1 MAHQYSQKNALEVSS
16 KLCEA
21 ASTDNDNE
29 LTCMRLPARWSGLLL
44 AAVLPLGAFAELPE
58 ERIEPSIDP
67 ELAAHTKVFEQK
79 LYRIADNV
87 YSAVGWQLGNV
98 AMVEAPEGLIIVD
111 TGESVSE
118 SRKIMAE
125 FRKVSD
131 KPVKAIVYTHFHPD
145 HINGVQAFVGREEV
159 ERGEVQIY
167 AHESLLQN
175 VVTQGALVGP
185 ILGVRSAYSFGSF
198 LPAADQEGMNG
209 GIGPLAKPEP
219 STFIA
224 PTVTFGERLDT
235 RIAGLDVQFLHAP
248 SEAPDEIVLYLPGN
262 RVLIS
267 AEVDQGPT
275 LPNIHTLRGTKF
287 RDPVQWVASLDLLR
301 SLRADHMV
309 PLHGRPVSGRDQVE
323 EVLRMT
329 RDGIAYIHDQ
339 TVRWMNKGLTPDELV
354 EKVKLPPH
362 LAGYTPYLREYY
374 GTVKHS
380 VRQIY
385 NGYLGW
391 FQGDPV
397 DLDPTPPKEKAQR
410 LVALMGGRDKVL
422 VEAGNAYLKGDYQWA
437 AELAGYAIR
446 VDRDDRLAREIK
458 ARSFRRLG
466 YASMN
471 INWRNWYLMSAMEL
485 EGTLDGEVIRE
496 RSVEMRKVFLS
507 ADMVRSFTP
516 QIFLQ
521 NWVTRVDP
529 DKAGDVELTLGFRF
543 PDVGEEWTL
552 EVRKGVAQLHKGIPE
567 GTVLRLSMDK
577 HFMETLLTGENGLLK
592 GALLGDVK
600 VEGDLLEVRR
610 FLACF
615 DFSDEAFGLTLR

>member
-1 MAHQYSQKNALEVSS
+1 MSRFS
-16 KLCEA
+16 
-21 ASTDNDNE
+21 
-29 LTCMRLPARWSGLLL
+29 RFSGLLL
-44 AAVLPLGAFAELPE
+44 AASLPFGALAELPE
-58 ERIEPSIDP
+58 ERIEPSINA
-67 ELAAHTKVFEQK
+67 ELAEHTKHFTQK
-79 LYRIADNV
+79 LYKVADNV

-98 AMVEAPEGLIIVD
+98 AMIEAPEGLIIVD

-125 FRKVSD
+125 FRKISD

-145 HINGVQAFVGREEV
+145 HINGVKAFVSEEQV
-159 ERGEVQIY
+159 KRGEVQIY
-167 AHESLLQN
+167 AQETLLDN

-185 ILGVRSAYSFGSF
+185 ILGLRSAYTFGAA
-198 LPAADQEGMNG
+198 LPASDNEGMNG
-209 GIGPLAKPEP
+209 GIGPLAKVEG

-224 PTVTFGERLDT
+224 PTITFKDKLDT
-235 RIAGLDVQFLHAP
+235 TIAGLPVQFLHAP
-248 SEAPDEIVLYLPGN
+248 SEAPDEIVLFLPNN

-287 RDPVQWVASLDLLR
+287 RDPVLWVNSLDKLR
-301 SLRADHMV
+301 AFQADHMV
-309 PLHGRPVSGRDQVE
+309 PLHGQPVSGKDKVE

-385 NGYLGW
+385 QGYLGW

-397 DLDPTPPKEKAQR
+397 ALDPIAPQEKAKR
-410 LVALMGGRDKVL
+410 LIEMMGGHDKVL
-422 VEAGNAYLKGDYQWA
+422 LAAGEAYLKGDYQWA
-437 AELAGYAIR
+437 AELASYAISL
-446 VDRDDRLAREIK
+446 DNDDKLAREIK
-458 ARSFRRLG
+458 ARSFRKLG

-485 EGTLDGEVIRE
+485 EGKLDGDAALQMTKGIRE
-496 RSVEMRKVFLS
+496 AFLS
-507 ADMVRSFTP
+507 PDMLKNLPVKV
-516 QIFLQ
+516 FLQ
-521 NWVTRVDP
+521 NWVTRIDP
-529 DKAGDVELTLGFRF
+529 EKSADVNLTLGFVF
-543 PDVGEEWTL
+543 PDIGEEWAL
-552 EVRKGVAQLHKGIPE
+552 EVRRGVVQLHQGIPA
-567 GTVLRLSMDK
+567 GTSLKLTFDK
-577 HFMETLLTGENGLLK
+577 IYLDTVISGENSLLK

-600 VEGDLLEVRR
+600 VDGSLLDIKT
-610 FLACF
+610 FLGCF
-615 DFSDEAFGLTLR
+615 DFEDAPIALTVR

>member
-1 MAHQYSQKNALEVSS
+1 MTSLS
-16 KLCEA
+16 
-21 ASTDNDNE
+21 
-29 LTCMRLPARWSGLLL
+29 RFSGLLL
-44 AAVLPLGAFAELPE
+44 AAALPFTAQAELPAD
-58 ERIEPSIDP
+58 RIEPSINA
-67 ELAAHTKVFEQK
+67 ELAAHTKLFEQK
-79 LYRIADNV
+79 LYKIADNV

-98 AMVEAPEGLIIVD
+98 AMIEAPEGLIIVD

-131 KPVKAIVYTHFHPD
+131 KPVKAVVYTHFHPD
-145 HINGVQAFVGREEV
+145 HINGVQAFVSREQV
-159 ERGEVQIY
+159 EQGEVQIY
-167 AHESLLQN
+167 AHETLLAN
-175 VVTQGALVGP
+175 VVAQGALVGP

-198 LPAADQEGMNG
+198 LEPADEKDMNG
-209 GIGPLAKPEP
+209 GIGPIVTPEP

-224 PTVTFGERLDT
+224 PTITFKDKLDT
-235 RIAGLDVQFLHAP
+235 TIAGLPVQFLHAP
-248 SEAPDEIVLYLPGN
+248 SEAPDEIVLFLPQN

-287 RDPVQWVASLDLLR
+287 RDPVQWVASLDKLR
-301 SLRADHMV
+301 EYQAEHMV
-309 PLHGRPVSGRDQVE
+309 PLHGRPVSGQERVE

-339 TVRWMNKGLTPDELV
+339 SVRWMNKGLTPDELV

-397 DLDPTPPKEKAQR
+397 DLDPIPPKEKSAR
-410 LVALMGGRDKVL
+410 LIALMGGHDKVL
-422 VEAGNAYLKGDYQWA
+422 LAAGEAYLKGDYQWA
-437 AELAGYAIR
+437 AELSGYAIR
-446 VDRDDRLAREIK
+446 VDNDDKLARDIK
-458 ARSFRRLG
+458 ARAFRKLG

-485 EGTLDGEVIRE
+485 EGKLDAENIRD
-496 RSVEMRKVFLS
+496 RALAMRAVLLS
-507 ADMVRSFTP
+507 PDMVRNFTP

-521 NWVTRVDP
+521 NWITRIDP
-529 DKAGDVELTLGFRF
+529 EKASDVELTLGFEF
-543 PDVGEEWTL
+543 PDVNEQWAL
-552 EVRKGVAQLHKGIPE
+552 EIRRGVAQLHQGIPE
-567 GTVLRLSMDK
+567 GTTLKLTMDK
-577 HFMETLLTGENGLLK
+577 RFMETLLTGEGGLVK
-592 GALLGDVK
+592 GALLGDVT
-600 VEGDLLEVRR
+600 VDGNLLDIKT

-615 DFSDEAFGLTLR
+615 DFSEEPVGLTVR

>member
-1 MAHQYSQKNALEVSS
+1 MF
-16 KLCEA
+16 
-21 ASTDNDNE
+21 
-29 LTCMRLPARWSGLLL
+29 LLNRT
-44 AAVLPLGAFAELPE
+44 AAVLLSLALPLAGQAALPE
-58 ERIEPSIDP
+58 EQIRPSINP
-67 ELAAHTKVFEQK
+67 ELAEHTKHFAQK
-79 LYRIADNV
+79 VYQVADNV

-98 AMVEAPEGLIIVD
+98 AMIEAPEGLIIID

-125 FRKVSD
+125 FRKISD
-131 KPVKAIVYTHFHPD
+131 KPVKAVVYTHFHPD
-145 HINGVQAFVGREEV
+145 HINGVQAFVSPEQV
-159 ERGEVQIY
+159 ASGEVQIY
-167 AHESLLQN
+167 AHESLLAN
-175 VVTQGALVGP
+175 VVAQGAQVGP

-198 LPAADQEGMNG
+198 LPASDQEGMNA

-219 STFIA
+219 SSFIA

-235 RIAGLDVQFLHAP
+235 TIAGLDVQFLHVP
-248 SEAPDEIVLYLPGN
+248 SEAPDEITLYLPAN

-287 RDPVQWVASLDLLR
+287 RDPVQWVESLDK
-301 SLRADHMV
+301 LRAYQAEYMV
-309 PLHGRPVSGRDQVE
+309 PLHGRPVSGAEQVE

-397 DLDPTPPKEKAQR
+397 ALDPTPPKQQAER
-410 LVALMGGRDKVL
+410 LIALAGGREKL
-422 VEAGNAYLKGDYQWA
+422 LLEAGNAYLKGDYQWA
-437 AELAGYAIR
+437 AELASYAIR
-446 VDRDDRLAREIK
+446 VDNEDALARDIK
-458 ARSFRRLG
+458 ARSFRKLG

-485 EGTLDGEVIRE
+485 EGKFNGDDIKQR
-496 RSVEMRKVFLS
+496 S
-507 ADMVRSFTP
+507 ADMRAVLLSPAMVKNFTP

-521 NWVTRVDP
+521 NWITRVDP
-529 DKAGDVELTLGFRF
+529 DKANDVSLTLGFTF
-543 PDVGEEWTL
+543 PDINEQWAL
-552 EVRKGVAQLHKGIPE
+552 EVRRGVAQLHRGIPE
-567 GTVLRLSMDK
+567 GTALQLTMDK
-577 HFMETLLTGENGLLK
+577 TFMETLLTGESGLLK
-592 GALLGDVK
+592 GVLLGDVQ
-600 VEGDLLEVRR
+600 VQGNLLDIKT

-615 DFSDEAFGLTLR
+615 DFNEEPFGLTVR

>member
-1 MAHQYSQKNALEVSS
+1 MSS
-16 KLCEA
+16 I
-21 ASTDNDNE
+21 S
-29 LTCMRLPARWSGLLL
+29 RFSGLLL
-44 AAVLPLGAFAELPE
+44 AAALPFTAQAELPA
-58 ERIEPSIDP
+58 ERIEPSINA
-67 ELAAHTKVFEQK
+67 ELAAHTKLFNQQVYK
-79 LYRIADNV
+79 IADNV

-98 AMVEAPEGLIIVD
+98 AMIEAPQGLIIVD
-111 TGESVSE
+111 TGESISE

-125 FRKVSD
+125 FRKISD
-131 KPVKAIVYTHFHPD
+131 KPVKAVVYTHFHPD
-145 HINGVQAFVGREEV
+145 HSNGVQAFVTREQV
-159 ERGEVQIY
+159 EQGEVQIY
-167 AHESLLQN
+167 AHETLLAN
-175 VVTQGALVGP
+175 VVAQGALVGP

-198 LPAADQEGMNG
+198 LEPADEKDMNG
-209 GIGPLAKPEP
+209 GIGPIVTPEP

-224 PTVTFGERLDT
+224 PTITFKDKLDT
-235 RIAGLDVQFLHAP
+235 TIAGLPVQFLHAP
-248 SEAPDEIVLYLPGN
+248 SEAPDEIVLFLPQN

-287 RDPVQWVASLDLLR
+287 RDPVQWVASLDKLR
-301 SLRADHMV
+301 EFHADFMV
-309 PLHGRPVSGRDQVE
+309 PLHGRPVSGADKVE

-397 DLDPTPPKEKAQR
+397 DLDPTPPKEKAAR
-410 LVALMGGRDKVL
+410 LIALMGGRDKVL
-422 VEAGNAYLKGDYQWA
+422 LAAGEAYLKGDYQWA
-437 AELAGYAIR
+437 AELSGYAIR
-446 VDRDDRLAREIK
+446 VDNEDKLARDIK
-458 ARSFRRLG
+458 ARSFRKLG

-485 EGTLDGEVIRE
+485 EGKLDAENIRD
-496 RSVEMRKVFLS
+496 RAVALRAVLLS
-507 ADMVRSFTP
+507 PDMVRNFTP

-521 NWVTRVDP
+521 NWITRVDP
-529 DKAGDVELTLGFRF
+529 EKAGDVELTLGFDF
-543 PDVGEEWTL
+543 PDVNEQWAL
-552 EVRKGVAQLHKGIPE
+552 EIRRGVVQLHQGIPA
-567 GTVLRLSMDK
+567 GTTLKLTMDK
-577 HFMETLLTGENGLLK
+577 RFMETLLTGEGGLLK

-600 VEGDLLEVRR
+600 VDGNLLDIKT

-615 DFSDEAFGLTLR
+615 DFSDEPFGLTVR

>member
-1 MAHQYSQKNALEVSS
+1 M
-16 KLCEA
+16 
-21 ASTDNDNE
+21 STV
-29 LTCMRLPARWSGLLL
+29 LRLSCLLL
-44 AAVLPLGAFAELPE
+44 ATALPLPSLAALPAETIAPSINAELAE
-58 ERIEPSIDP
+58 
-67 ELAAHTKVFEQK
+67 HTKHFSKK
-79 LYRIADNV
+79 LYKIADNV

-98 AMVEAPEGLIIVD
+98 AMIEAPEGLIIVD

-145 HINGVQAFVGREEV
+145 HINGVQAFVTPEQV
-159 ERGEVQIY
+159 ASGEVQIY
-167 AHESLLQN
+167 AHDSLLAN
-175 VVTQGALVGP
+175 VVAQGALVGP
-185 ILGVRSAYSFGSF
+185 ILGVRSGYSFGAF
-198 LPAADQEGMNG
+198 LDAADQRDMNA
-209 GIGPLAKPEP
+209 GIGPLVKPEA
-219 STFIA
+219 STFLA
-224 PTVTFGERLDT
+224 PTITFADKLDT
-235 RIAGLDVQFLHAP
+235 TIAGLPVQLLHVP
-248 SEAPDEIVLYLPGN
+248 SEAPDEIVLYLPNN

-287 RDPVQWVASLDLLR
+287 RDPVQWVASLDK
-301 SLRADHMV
+301 LRAYQADFMV
-309 PLHGRPVSGRDQVE
+309 PLHGQPVSGQARVE

-339 TVRWMNKGLTPDELV
+339 SVRWMNKGLTPDELV

-397 DLDPTPPKEKAQR
+397 DLDPTPPKASAER
-410 LVALMGGRDKVL
+410 LMALMGGRDKL
-422 VEAGNAYLKGDYQWA
+422 LLEAGNAYLKGEYQWA
-437 AELAGYAIR
+437 AELASYAIR
-446 VDRDDRLAREIK
+446 VDNEDALARDIK
-458 ARSFRRLG
+458 ARSFRKLG

-485 EGTLDGEVIRE
+485 EGKFNGDDIKQR
-496 RSVEMRKVFLS
+496 S
-507 ADMVRSFTP
+507 ADMRAVLLSPAMVKNFTP

-521 NWVTRVDP
+521 NWITRVDP
-529 DKAGDVELTLGFRF
+529 DKANDVSLTLGFTF
-543 PDVGEEWTL
+543 PDINEQWAL
-552 EVRKGVAQLHKGIPE
+552 EVRRGVAELHRGIPE
-567 GTVLRLSMDK
+567 GTALQLTMDK
-577 HFMETLLTGENGLLK
+577 TFMETLLTGESGLLK
-592 GALLGDVK
+592 GVLLGDVQ
-600 VEGDLLEVRR
+600 VQGNLLDIKT

-615 DFSDEAFGLTLR
+615 DFNEEPFGLTVR

>member
-1 MAHQYSQKNALEVSS
+1 MSS
-16 KLCEA
+16 I
-21 ASTDNDNE
+21 S
-29 LTCMRLPARWSGLLL
+29 RFSGLLL
-44 AAVLPLGAFAELPE
+44 AAALPFTAQAELPA
-58 ERIEPSIDP
+58 ERIEPSINA
-67 ELAAHTKVFEQK
+67 ELAAHTKVFAQK
-79 LYRIADNV
+79 LYKVADNV

-98 AMVEAPEGLIIVD
+98 AMIEAPEGLIIVD

-131 KPVKAIVYTHFHPD
+131 KPVKAVVYTHFHPD
-145 HINGVQAFVGREEV
+145 HINGVQAFVSREQV
-159 ERGEVQIY
+159 EKGEVQIY
-167 AHESLLQN
+167 AHETLLAN
-175 VVTQGALVGP
+175 VVAQGALVGP

-198 LPAADQEGMNG
+198 LEPADEKDMNG
-209 GIGPLAKPEP
+209 GIGPIVTPEP

-224 PTVTFGERLDT
+224 PTITFRDRLDT
-235 RIAGLDVQFLHAP
+235 PIAGLPVQFLHAP
-248 SEAPDEIVLYLPGN
+248 SEAPDEIVLFLPRN

-287 RDPVQWVASLDLLR
+287 RDPVQWVASLDKLR
-301 SLRADHMV
+301 EFRAEYMV
-309 PLHGRPVSGRDQVE
+309 PLHGQPVTGAAKVE
-323 EVLRMT
+323 EALRMT

-397 DLDPTPPKEKAQR
+397 DLDPVPPKEKSAR
-410 LVALMGGRDKVL
+410 LIALMGGRDKVL
-422 VEAGNAYLKGDYQWA
+422 LAAGEAYLKGDYQWA

-446 VDRDDRLAREIK
+446 VDHDDALARDIK
-458 ARSFRRLG
+458 ARAFRKLG

-485 EGTLDGEVIRE
+485 EGKLDAENIRD
-496 RSVEMRKVFLS
+496 RAVAMRAVLLS
-507 ADMVRSFTP
+507 PDMVRNFTP

-521 NWVTRVDP
+521 NWITRIDP
-529 DKAGDVELTLGFRF
+529 AKAGDVELTLGFDF
-543 PDVGEEWTL
+543 PDVNEQWAL
-552 EVRKGVAQLHKGIPE
+552 EIRRGVVQLHRGIPE
-567 GTVLRLSMDK
+567 GTPLKLSMDK
-577 HFMETLLTGENGLLK
+577 RFMETLLTGEGGLVK
-592 GALLGDVK
+592 GMLLGDVK
-600 VEGDLLEVRR
+600 VDGNLLDVKT

-615 DFSDEAFGLTLR
+615 DFGDEPFGLTVR

>member
-1 MAHQYSQKNALEVSS
+1 M
-16 KLCEA
+16 
-21 ASTDNDNE
+21 STV
-29 LTCMRLPARWSGLLL
+29 LRLSCLLL
-44 AAVLPLGAFAELPE
+44 ATALPLPSLAALPAETIAPSINAELAE
-58 ERIEPSIDP
+58 
-67 ELAAHTKVFEQK
+67 HTKHFSKK
-79 LYRIADNV
+79 LYKIADNV

-98 AMVEAPEGLIIVD
+98 AMIEAPEGLIIVD

-125 FRKVSD
+125 FRKVTD

-145 HINGVQAFVGREEV
+145 HINGVQAFVTPEQV
-159 ERGEVQIY
+159 ASGEVQIY
-167 AHESLLQN
+167 AHDTLLAN
-175 VVTQGALVGP
+175 VVAQGALVGP
-185 ILGVRSAYSFGSF
+185 ILGVRSGYSFGSF
-198 LPAADQEGMNG
+198 LNEADQRDMNA
-209 GIGPLAKPEP
+209 GIGPLVKPEA
-219 STFIA
+219 STFLA
-224 PTVTFGERLDT
+224 PTITFADKLDT
-235 RIAGLDVQFLHAP
+235 TIAGLPVQLLHVP
-248 SEAPDEIVLYLPGN
+248 SEAPDEIVLYLPNN

-287 RDPVQWVASLDLLR
+287 RDPVQWVASLDK
-301 SLRADHMV
+301 LRAYQADFMV
-309 PLHGRPVSGRDQVE
+309 PLHGQPVSGQARVE

-339 TVRWMNKGLTPDELV
+339 SVRWMNKGLTPDELV

-397 DLDPTPPKEKAQR
+397 DLDPTPPKASAER
-410 LVALMGGRDKVL
+410 LMALMGGRDKL
-422 VEAGNAYLKGDYQWA
+422 LLEAGNAYLKGEYQWA
-437 AELAGYAIR
+437 AELASYAIR
-446 VDRDDRLAREIK
+446 VDNEDALARDIK
-458 ARSFRRLG
+458 ARSFRKLG

-485 EGTLDGEVIRE
+485 EGKFNGDDIKQR
-496 RSVEMRKVFLS
+496 S
-507 ADMVRSFTP
+507 ADMRAVLLSPAMVKNFTP

-521 NWVTRVDP
+521 NWITRVDP
-529 DKAGDVELTLGFRF
+529 DKANDVSLTLGFTF
-543 PDVGEEWTL
+543 PDINEQWAL
-552 EVRKGVAQLHKGIPE
+552 EVRRGVAELHRGIPE
-567 GTVLRLSMDK
+567 GTALQLTMDK
-577 HFMETLLTGENGLLK
+577 TFMETLLTGESGLLK
-592 GALLGDVK
+592 GVLLGDVQ
-600 VEGDLLEVRR
+600 VQGNLLDIKT

-615 DFSDEAFGLTLR
+615 DFNEEPFGLTVR

>member
-1 MAHQYSQKNALEVSS
+1 MSPSS
-16 KLCEA
+16 
-21 ASTDNDNE
+21 
-29 LTCMRLPARWSGLLL
+29 RFSGLLL
-44 AAVLPLGAFAELPE
+44 AAALPLSAYAELPA
-58 ERIEPSIDP
+58 ERIEPSINA
-67 ELAAHTKVFEQK
+67 ELAAHTKVFAQQV
-79 LYRIADNV
+79 YRVADNV

-98 AMVEAPEGLIIVD
+98 VMIEAPQGLIIVD

-125 FRKVSD
+125 FRKLTD
-131 KPVKAIVYTHFHPD
+131 KPVRAVVYTHFHPD
-145 HINGVQAFVGREEV
+145 HINGVQAFVSREQV

-167 AHESLLQN
+167 AHETLLQN
-175 VVTQGALVGP
+175 VVAQGALVGP

-198 LPAADQEGMNG
+198 LPASDQEGMNG

-219 STFIA
+219 SSFIA

-235 RIAGLDVQFLHAP
+235 TIAGLDVQFLHVP
-248 SEAPDEIVLYLPGN
+248 SEAPDEITLYLPAN

-287 RDPVQWVASLDLLR
+287 RDPVQWVESLDK
-301 SLRADHMV
+301 LRAYQAEYMV
-309 PLHGRPVSGRDQVE
+309 PLHGRPVSGQDKVE

-397 DLDPTPPKEKAQR
+397 ALDPTPPKQQAER
-410 LVALMGGRDKVL
+410 LIALAGGREKL
-422 VEAGNAYLKGDYQWA
+422 LLEAGNAYLKGDYQWA

-446 VDRDDRLAREIK
+446 VDHEDMLAREIK
-458 ARSFRRLG
+458 ARSFRKLG

-485 EGTLDGEVIRE
+485 EGKLDGDAIRQ

-507 ADMVRSFTP
+507 PDMVRSFTP
-516 QIFLQ
+516 QSFLQ

-529 DKAGDVELTLGFRF
+529 EKAGDIELTLGFSF
-543 PDVGEEWTL
+543 PDVDEQWAL
-552 EVRKGVAQLHKGIPE
+552 EVRRGVAQLHKGIPE
-567 GTVLRLSMDK
+567 GTALRLSMDK
-577 HFMETLLTGENGLLK
+577 RFMETLLTGEGGLVK

-600 VEGDLLEVRR
+600 VDGNLLEIRR
-610 FLACF
+610 FLNCF